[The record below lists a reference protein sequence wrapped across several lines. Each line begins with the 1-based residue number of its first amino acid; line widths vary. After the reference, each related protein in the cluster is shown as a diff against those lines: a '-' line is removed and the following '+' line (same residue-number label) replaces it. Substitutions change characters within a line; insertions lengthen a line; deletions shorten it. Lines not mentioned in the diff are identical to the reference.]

1 MEPEQEINQK
11 GAPKVQNTPFPHMGA
26 DSETSVE
33 TTHEDPEARA
43 IIRRLLWKLDTR
55 CVFVFGIREARSY

>member
-1 MEPEQEINQK
+1 MEPKQEIEQK
-11 GAPKVQNTPFPHMGA
+11 GIPQVQNTPIGHRGA

-33 TTHEDPEARA
+33 TTHEDPEAKA

-55 CVFVFGIREARSY
+55 CVFFFGIQRAHSY